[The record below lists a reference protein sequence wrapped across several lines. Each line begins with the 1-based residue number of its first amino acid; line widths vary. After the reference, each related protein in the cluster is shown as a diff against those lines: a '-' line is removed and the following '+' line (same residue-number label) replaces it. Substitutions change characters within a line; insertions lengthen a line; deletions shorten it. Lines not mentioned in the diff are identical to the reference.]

1 VVELLCQY
9 GLGRMGGVEGLA
21 VVSDASNAAAPIRV
35 EY

>member
-1 VVELLCQY
+1 VVELLCQF

-21 VVSDASNAAAPIRV
+21 VASDASNVAAPIKF